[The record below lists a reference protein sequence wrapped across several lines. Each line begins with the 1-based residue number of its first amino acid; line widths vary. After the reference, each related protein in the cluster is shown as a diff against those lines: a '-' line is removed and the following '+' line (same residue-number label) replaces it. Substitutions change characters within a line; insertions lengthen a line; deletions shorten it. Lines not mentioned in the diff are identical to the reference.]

1 MGRDAYVV
9 QKPFPA
15 IPVAMNIAIIAA
27 DPSVTPLKGPR
38 NKPPI

>member
-15 IPVAMNIAIIAA
+15 IPVAMNTAITPA